1 MPMRK
6 AGAILTGL
14 AMLLLPA
21 AAPPPIDDGDAIGS
35 TAEHAAVL
43 AATTAYFE
51 ARDKGDYARAYRQIG
66 PSMTAYLTPA
76 LYEDAGRRFAAEA
89 GAWQGRVVTR
99 LTWTRDPPEAPR
111 PGLYVAAD
119 FTARYV
125 NLELMC
131 GYLMWRKT
139 GNGRFELVREEQNYI
154 DRPAAQ
160 AMAPEQRK
168 GLPRLFGC
176 VDRTDDDSH

>member
-131 GYLMWRKT
+131 GYD
-139 GNGRFELVREEQNYI
+139 I
-154 DRPAAQ
+154 DQRHSPNSARGSFLDRRRQ
-160 AMAPEQRK
+160 PYFAM
-168 GLPRLFGC
+168 F
-176 VDRTDDDSH
+176 DDDGHLPYCDVA